1 MTKWRRAIA
10 ASGLLTLGAFGAT
23 CTSHAAQYPV
33 HQPVPGG
40 IAVIEI
46 GRNYGEG
53 YEARFGRT
61 PILVLERQG
70 VWFGIVGIDLDTAL
84 GNYLISVKSPEN
96 VTSLGFYV
104 KPHSY
109 PFKENFAELGIP
121 KDLDAH
127 SGWRTGLDT
136 SFPLISP
143 VNGTRVEQFGSRYD
157 ADNTAESVRWAVLSD
172 IKDNDVVAP
181 GRGAIADILDTDG
194 INNFVTIDHGMGL
207 YSWIGPVRNV
217 VKEKNQSVDEGEALG
232 ELGIDTVRPHTLY
245 WKVTLN
251 GVAINPELVSD
262 RLKWSG
268 QE

>member
-1 MTKWRRAIA
+1 MRMWCRAMA
-10 ASGLLTLGAFGAT
+10 ARGLLAIGALGGT
-23 CTSHAAQYPV
+23 CSAHAAQYPI

-53 YEARFGRT
+53 YQARFGRT

-70 VWFGIVGIDLDTAL
+70 VWFGIVGIGLDTAL
-84 GNYLISVKSPEN
+84 GNYLISVKSPDD
-96 VTSLGFYV
+96 VSSLGFYI

-109 PFKENFAELGIP
+109 PFKENFSKLGIP
-121 KDLDAH
+121 KGLDAP
-127 SGWRTGLDT
+127 SGWRAGLDT

-143 VNGTRVEQFGSRYD
+143 VDGTRVEQFGSRYD
-157 ADNTAESVRWAVLSD
+157 AENVAESVRWAVMSD
-172 IKDNDVVAP
+172 IKGNEVVAP
-181 GRGAIADILDTDG
+181 GRGAIADILNTDG
-194 INNFVTIDHGMGL
+194 INYFVTIDHGMGL
-207 YSWIGPVRNV
+207 YSCIGPVRNV
-217 VKEKNQSVDEGEALG
+217 VKEKNQSVDKGEALG

-251 GVAINPELVSD
+251 GVAVNPELVSD
-262 RLKWSG
+262 QLKGPG